1 MNKAIDNGILLFLSS
16 IIVFQIQSQL
26 QPVIALLLGIIT
38 SAIGIVYSGKRYVR
52 IALVLIFCALC
63 LDLPQL
69 TFFLPLLVYN
79 TCKRNVKNTYFYA
92 VPLLFLMIH
101 FYLYID
107 APSTFNAYELNST
120 YFSSMGSLYQFIFL
134 VLLCILSF
142 ILTFHTQR
150 LEELEQ
156 DLIHIRDAGTEL
168 NIALREKNKHLLEK
182 QDYEIY
188 LATLKERNRI
198 AREIHDNVGHML
210 SRSILQIGALGTIH
224 KEEPLHEQLMQVN
237 ETLNQAMNSIR
248 ESVHDLHD
256 DSIDLKHA
264 ITEVLTSLQDKYK
277 ILFDYDMTH
286 NIPRNVKYCLISTVK
301 EAVSNVIKHSN
312 ADKITLLLREHP
324 GFYQLCMED
333 NGTDISKSMNS
344 GIGLENMCERV
355 EALNGT
361 LRISTEKGFQIF
373 ITIPKQAE

>member
-16 IIVFQIQSQL
+16 VIVFQIHAQL
-26 QPVIALLLGIIT
+26 QPVVALLLGIIT
-38 SAIGIVYSGKRYVR
+38 AAIGITYSGNRYVR
-52 IALVLIFCALC
+52 IVLMLIFCALC
-63 LDLPQL
+63 LVLPQL

-79 TCKRNVKNTYFYA
+79 ICKRNVKNTYFYT
-92 VPLLFLMIH
+92 VPVLFLMIH
-101 FYLYID
+101 YYSYIN
-107 APSTFNAYELNST
+107 APSTFNAYEVNNT
-120 YFSSMGSLYQFIFL
+120 YFSNMGSLCLFVFL
-134 VLLCILSF
+134 VLLCILSL
-142 ILTFHTQR
+142 ILSFHTQR

-156 DLIHIRDAGTEL
+156 NLIRIRDTGTEL
-168 NIALREKNKHLLEK
+168 NLALREKNKHLLEK

-224 KEEPLHEQLMQVN
+224 KEEPLHEQLVQVN

-256 DSIDLKHA
+256 DSIDLKQA
-264 ITEVLTSLQDKYK
+264 IAEALSPLQEEYKVLL
-277 ILFDYDMTH
+277 DYDMTR

-312 ADKITLLLREHP
+312 ADKVTLLLREHP

-333 NGTDISKSMNS
+333 NGTTISKSMDN
-344 GIGLENMCERV
+344 GIGLENMRERV
-355 EALNGT
+355 EALSGT